1 MKILAW
7 EIYQADL
14 LPEKIYLNK
23 LGEIQEEEMI
33 WEVRKIFK
41 INKQSDR
48 RTMNVETF
56 IEYTL
61 SSKGG

>member
-7 EIYQADL
+7 DIYQADL
-14 LPEKIYLNK
+14 LPEKIYMNK

-48 RTMNVETF
+48 RTMTVETF

>member
-1 MKILAW
+1 M
-7 EIYQADL
+7 
-14 LPEKIYLNK
+14 NK